1 MANRQAHATALNIE
15 KLAILR
21 GNHLVLRDFSLA
33 VGSGESVWIKG
44 ANGSGKSTLLR
55 AIAGL
60 LPHSAGRCEVIGR
73 MALGDE
79 NAALDHDQTPDEALR
94 FWGQFDAADGSRLE
108 AALEALDLVPLADI
122 PIRLLSAG
130 QRRRV
135 ALARLIAGGAA
146 IWLLDEP
153 YNALDQANVAR
164 LDAAISGHCV
174 RGGIALIASHI
185 APGIGVSHSISLDQR
200 AKAAAA

>member
-1 MANRQAHATALNIE
+1 MANRQASATTLNIE

-21 GNHLVLRDFSLA
+21 GNRLVLRDFSLS
-33 VGSGESVWIKG
+33 VRSGESVWIKG

-55 AIAGL
+55 TISGL
-60 LPHSAGRCEVIGR
+60 LPHSAGQCHFTGNI
-73 MALGDE
+73 ALTDE
-79 NAALDHDQTPDEALR
+79 NAALDSDQTPDEALR
-94 FWGQFDAADGSRLE
+94 FWGQFDGVDGSRLE
-108 AALEALDLVPLADI
+108 AALEALDLVSLADI

-130 QRRRV
+130 QKRRV
-135 ALARLIAGGAA
+135 ALARLIAGGAD

-164 LDAAISGHCV
+164 LDSAISNHCA

-185 APGIGVSHSISLDQR
+185 APRIGVSHSISLDQP
-200 AKAAAA
+200 AKAVAA